1 MNEKALHP
9 NTQLLLSAWER
20 MTSEPDRE
28 TSRGHTKIHPELVDC
43 LFVLEKQESSWT
55 FRNAGQN
62 MANILGRELADQDFL
77 DFWTAHDRQLTAAL
91 LSFVQEGSKPGFLK
105 ARGETLIGRR
115 INIELTFAPLIKA
128 GQGRSKNRLL
138 GLYQTLG
145 GTEALNG
152 RPVWRHRITEIVP
165 PDSSD
170 DLPRMRLVA
179 NND

>member
-1 MNEKALHP
+1 MNENALHP

-20 MTSEPDRE
+20 MTHEPEGVSSERH
-28 TSRGHTKIHPELVDC
+28 SRIHPELVDC
-43 LFVLEKQESSWT
+43 LFVLEKQEESWI

-77 DFWTAHDRQLTAAL
+77 DFWTGHDRNLTASL

-105 ARGETLIGRR
+105 ARGETLVGRR

-128 GQGRSKNRLL
+128 GQGRAQNRLL

-145 GTEALNG
+145 GIEALNG
-152 RPVWRHRITEIVP
+152 RPVWRHRLTEIVP

-170 DLPRMRLVA
+170 DVPRMRLVA
-179 NND
+179 NNN